1 MLGGFVA
8 YVVATQLGTHFFV
21 GFFAAMVVMGLL
33 SIVLENAVFRF
44 LQRRPLTDQLLASL
58 GLYMV
63 LGTTALRIW
72 GDFEARP
79 IAMPGEDWALT
90 AGDIRIDG
98 ARLVTIAITLVLF
111 ALLYFVVYRTH
122 LGRTMRA
129 TAQGEETAA
138 LMGIKKRRVAAIVF
152 FLGGALGGAAGAM
165 LGALFNVR
173 PDMGF
178 QPLLMALVI
187 IIFGGMGSIAGS
199 IVAGLILG
207 ILYNLTVLLR
217 RLEARRPGALPGASR
232 HPDDPPAR
240 ALRPAG
246 SQRMTLL
253 QARQL
258 SLKDRR
264 TRAVIGWLILLAFL
278 GILWATVDNNYHLRL
293 LVARARR

>member
-1 MLGGFVA
+1 
-8 YVVATQLGTHFFV
+8 
-21 GFFAAMVVMGLL
+21 
-33 SIVLENAVFRF
+33 
-44 LQRRPLTDQLLASL
+44 
-58 GLYMV
+58 
-63 LGTTALRIW
+63 
-72 GDFEARP
+72 
-79 IAMPGEDWALT
+79 MPGEDWALT

-207 ILYNLTVLLR
+207 ILYNLTVFYVGSKLGDLVPFLVLL
-217 RLEARRPGALPGASR
+217 GD
-232 HPDDPPAR
+232 PDDPPTR

-246 SQRMTLL
+246 PQRMTILP
-253 QARQL
+253 AHRI
-258 SLKDRR
+258 SLRDRR
-264 TRAVIGWLILLAFL
+264 TRAVIGWLVLLAFL
-278 GILWATVDNNYHLRL
+278 GILWADGGQQLSPAPAGGRGHGDDRGHPLRAAHGPHGL
-293 LVARARR
+293 PRHGAGRLRRRRRLRGGRAHGASSSGSTSGPRCPAPSSSPARSPIC